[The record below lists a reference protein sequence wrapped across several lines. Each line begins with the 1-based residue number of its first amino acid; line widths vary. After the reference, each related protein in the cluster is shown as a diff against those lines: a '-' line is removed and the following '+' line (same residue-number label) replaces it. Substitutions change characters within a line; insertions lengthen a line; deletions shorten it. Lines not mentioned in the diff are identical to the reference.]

1 MKKLFFVYGLI
12 LALLFAPFV
21 FGAELI
27 QNAPDLGFS
36 SKIINEYRPE
46 IIKSDFAGSFQNSVI
61 QNHAALIKL
70 QTTQPR
76 SVIIK
81 SAGTNPGHRQPIE
94 FQGAGDREGVGKSVI
109 IFV

>member
-1 MKKLFFVYGLI
+1 MKKLFFAYGLI
-12 LALLFAPFV
+12 LSMLFAPFT
-21 FGAELI
+21 FGVELI
-27 QNAPDLGFS
+27 QNAPYLGFS
-36 SKIINEYRPE
+36 SKVINGNRPE
-46 IIKSDFAGSFQNSVI
+46 IIKSDFAGSFQNSVT
-61 QNHAALIKL
+61 QNHAVLIKL

-81 SAGTNPGHRQPIE
+81 SAGTNQGHRQPIE